1 MSREIVFYKKSTGE
15 CPTEEFLDSLP
26 KKLLIKILSVFKL
39 VENEEIISKRFF
51 KKLTGTSL
59 FEIRV
64 MWESNIYRFPC
75 FFEKNNIVILTHGFQ
90 KKTMKTPKKELDKA
104 EKYYND
110 YIRRQK

>member
-1 MSREIVFYKKSTGE
+1 MAREIVFYKKITGE
-15 CPTEEFLDSLP
+15 CPTEAFLDSLP
-26 KKLLIKILSVFKL
+26 KKTLIKILSVFKL
-39 VENEEIISKRFF
+39 IESEEIISKRFF
-51 KKLTGTSL
+51 KKLIGTSL

-64 MWESNIYRFPC
+64 MWASDIYRFPC

-110 YIRRQK
+110 YIGRQK